1 MSSKQQAAGSK
12 QAVNLEPEKHPM
24 DELLREDRLPHIWCP
39 GCGLGTALHCF
50 LSALKKSNLDLD
62 KVAVVSGIGCTG
74 RVAGYVKLDSFHTTH
89 GRAIPFA
96 TGLKLANP
104 ELKVVVFSGDGDLIA
119 IGGNHLIHAA
129 RRNLDMTVICVNNF
143 NYGMTGGQVGPTTPL
158 EARTT
163 TSPYG
168 NFEHPFNLP
177 YLAAASGAVYVA
189 RWTTLHVRR
198 LEKAIGEALAKRG
211 FSFVEVISPCPTGY
225 GRRNRQRDGL
235 ETMRYYRD
243 RSVIRHGA
251 DPREVDIEL
260 GGEIVVGKFVDI
272 EKPTFCDLRNQV
284 VEKAMDGGRRTGD
297 KGQGL
302 RDKGQEIGV
311 RGQGTEDGGTRVKV
325 ERSEIRLTGLGGQG
339 IIRAGYI
346 IGKAA
351 AIYDGRQAILIRSY
365 GPEARGGAS
374 SAQVII
380 SDEPIWYPRLIAPA
394 VLIALSQEGWNKYC
408 GELKE
413 GGLALIEEDL
423 VEPGPLPRGAK
434 LLSIPAT
441 RMAEELGRSIVAN
454 VVMLGFFAA
463 LTDAVSVEALRESV
477 RTSVPKGTEELN
489 LAAFERGYE
498 YGKGIGCVEGRIG
511 RGG

>member
-1 MSSKQQAAGSK
+1 MSGELAA
-12 QAVNLEPEKHPM
+12 NLEPERHPM
-24 DELLREDRLPHIWCP
+24 DELLRADRLPHIWCP

-129 RRNLDMTVICVNNF
+129 RRNLDMTIICVNNF

-189 RWTTLHVRR
+189 RWTTLHARR
-198 LEKAIGEALAKRG
+198 LERAIEEALNKRG
-211 FSFVEVISPCPTGY
+211 FSFVEIISPCPVGY
-225 GRRNRQRDGL
+225 GRRQEKRQREGL
-235 ETMRYYRD
+235 DTMHYYREKT
-243 RSVIRHGA
+243 VIRHGI
-251 DPREVDIEL
+251 DPKEAEITLD
-260 GGEIVVGKFVDI
+260 GEIIVGKFVDI
-272 EKPTFCDLRNQV
+272 EKPTFSDLCDQV
-284 VEKAMDGGRRTGD
+284 VEKVVGGSAGVQGCRGGGEKAPLHPSTPAPMLRMHPGTSAPLLRKVGRT
-297 KGQGL
+297 
-302 RDKGQEIGV
+302 
-311 RGQGTEDGGTRVKV
+311 
-325 ERSEIRLTGLGGQG
+325 EIRLTGLGGQG

-346 IGKAA
+346 LGKAA
-351 AIYDGRQAILIRSY
+351 AIHDGRNAVFTQSY

-380 SDEPIWYPRLIAPA
+380 SDEPIRYPRLIAPS
-394 VLIALSQEGWNKYC
+394 VLIAMSQEGWDRYH
-408 GELKE
+408 GELRE
-413 GGLALIEEDL
+413 DSLAIIEEEL
-423 VEPGPLPRGAK
+423 VEPGSLAKGVK

-441 RMAEELGRSIVAN
+441 RIAEGLGRSIVAN
-454 VVMLGFFAA
+454 VVMLGFVAA
-463 LTDAVSVEALRESV
+463 VTDVVSVEALREAV
-477 RTSVPKGTEELN
+477 RTSVPRGTEELN
-489 LAAFERGYE
+489 LRAFEQGYR
-498 YGKGIGCVEGRIG
+498 YGLGVKGNPNVQEG
-511 RGG
+511 

>member
-1 MSSKQQAAGSK
+1 MIQEIVAPPMVS
-12 QAVNLEPEKHPM
+12 ERHPM

-104 ELKVVVFSGDGDLIA
+104 ELKVVVFTGDGDLIA
-119 IGGNHLIHAA
+119 IGGNHFIHAA
-129 RRNLDMTVICVNNF
+129 RRNLDMTIICVNNF

-211 FSFVEVISPCPTGY
+211 FSFVEVISPCPIGY

-235 ETMRYYRD
+235 EALRYYRD

-260 GGEIVVGKFVDI
+260 GGEIVVGKFVDM
-272 EKPTFCDLRNQV
+272 EKPTFRDLLDQV
-284 VEKAMDGGRRTGD
+284 VGKAMDGGQRTGD

-302 RDKGQEIGV
+302 RD
-311 RGQGTEDGGTRVKV
+311 RGQGMGNGGTRAKV
-325 ERSEIRLTGLGGQG
+325 ERAEIRLTGLGGQG
-339 IIRAGYI
+339 IVRAGYI

-351 AIYDGRQAILIRSY
+351 AVYDGRHAVLIQSY

-408 GELKE
+408 GELRE

-423 VEPGPLPRGAK
+423 VEPGSLPKGAR
-434 LLSIPAT
+434 LFSIPAT

-489 LAAFERGYE
+489 LTAFERGYE
-498 YGKGIGCVEGRIG
+498 YGKGIGD
-511 RGG
+511 RG

>member
-1 MSSKQQAAGSK
+1 MSSE
-12 QAVNLEPEKHPM
+12 QAVNLEPGTCNLEPERHPM
-24 DELLREDRLPHIWCP
+24 DAFLREDRLPHIWCP

-50 LSALKKSNLDLD
+50 LSALRKSNLDLD

-96 TGLKLANP
+96 MGLKLANP
-104 ELKVVVFSGDGDLIA
+104 ELKVVVFTGDGDLIA
-119 IGGNHLIHAA
+119 IGGNHFIHAA
-129 RRNLDMTVICVNNF
+129 RRNVDMTVICVNNF

-158 EARTT
+158 DARTT

-211 FSFVEVISPCPTGY
+211 FSFVEIIAPCPVGY
-225 GRRNRQRDGL
+225 GRRNRERDGL
-235 ETMRYYRD
+235 ETLRYYHD
-243 RSVIRHGA
+243 KSIIRHGA
-251 DPREVDIEL
+251 DPGEADIDL
-260 GGEIVVGKFVDI
+260 GGEIVVGKFVDF
-272 EKPTFCDLRNQV
+272 EKPTFRDLHDQV
-284 VEKAMDGGRRTGD
+284 LGKIVSGGAEVQGSGRTPLHSGTSTP
-297 KGQGL
+297 L
-302 RDKGQEIGV
+302 RA
-311 RGQGTEDGGTRVKV
+311 KV
-325 ERSEIRLTGLGGQG
+325 DRAEIRLTGLGGQG
-339 IIRAGYI
+339 IVRAGQI

-351 AIYDGRQAILIRSY
+351 TIYDGRNAILIQSY
-365 GPEARGGAS
+365 GPEARGGAT

-380 SDEPIWYPRLIAPA
+380 SDEPIWYPRLIAPST
-394 VLIALSQEGWNKYC
+394 LIAMSQEGWDKYH
-408 GELKE
+408 GELR
-413 GGLALIEEDL
+413 GGSLALIEEDL
-423 VEPGPLPRGAK
+423 VEPGSLPKGVR

-441 RMAEELGRSIVAN
+441 RIAEGLGRSIVAN

-463 LTDAVSVEALRESV
+463 FTDAVSVEALRESV

-489 LAAFERGYE
+489 LTAFERGYK
-498 YGKGIGCVEGRIG
+498 YGRGKG
-511 RGG
+511 

>member
-1 MSSKQQAAGSK
+1 MSSE
-12 QAVNLEPEKHPM
+12 VNLRPATCDLRPEHHPM

-39 GCGLGTALHCF
+39 GCGLGTALTCF
-50 LSALKKSNLDLD
+50 IAALQKSGLDPD

-74 RVAGYVKLDSFHTTH
+74 RAAGYIKLDSFHTTH

-129 RRNLDMTVICVNNF
+129 RRNIDMTVICVNNF
-143 NYGMTGGQVGPTTPL
+143 NYGMTGGQAGPTTPL
-158 EARTT
+158 EAWTT

-177 YLAAASGAVYVA
+177 SLAAASGAVYVA
-189 RWTTLHVRR
+189 RWTSLHVRR
-198 LEKAIGEALAKRG
+198 TEKAIGEALAKRG
-211 FSFVEVISPCPTGY
+211 FSFVEIIAPCPIGY

-235 ETMRYYRD
+235 AAMRYYHD
-243 RSVIRHGA
+243 KSVIRHDA
-251 DPREVDIEL
+251 DPKEVDIDL
-260 GGEIVVGKFVDI
+260 GEEIVVGKFVDI
-272 EKPTFCDLRNQV
+272 EKPTFRDLCVQTLGDI
-284 VEKAMDGGRRTGD
+284 MGGGASQSPAVASPPPAARAEVGRT
-297 KGQGL
+297 
-302 RDKGQEIGV
+302 
-311 RGQGTEDGGTRVKV
+311 
-325 ERSEIRLTGLGGQG
+325 EIRLTGLGGQG
-339 IIRAGYI
+339 IVRAGQI

-351 AIYDGRQAILIRSY
+351 TIYDGRNAILIQSY

-380 SDEPIWYPRLIAPA
+380 SDEPIWYPRLIAPST
-394 VLIALSQEGWNKYC
+394 LIAMSQAGWDKYHE
-408 GELKE
+408 ELQE

-423 VEPGPLPRGAK
+423 VAPGSLVEGVK

-441 RMAEELGRSIVAN
+441 RIAEELGRSIVAN

-463 LTDAVSVEALRESV
+463 FAEAVSAEALRESV

-489 LAAFERGYE
+489 MKAFERGYE
-498 YGKGIGCVEGRIG
+498 CGRDKEQG
-511 RGG
+511 ARD

>member
-1 MSSKQQAAGSK
+1 
-12 QAVNLEPEKHPM
+12 M
-24 DELLREDRLPHIWCP
+24 DTFLREDRLPHIWCP
-39 GCGLGTALHCF
+39 GCGLGTALTCF
-50 LSALKKSNLDLD
+50 IAALQKSGLDLD

-96 TGLKLANP
+96 TGLKLAHP
-104 ELKVVVFSGDGDLIA
+104 ELNVIVFSGDGDLIA

-129 RRNLDMTVICVNNF
+129 RRNIDLTVICVNNF

-211 FSFVEVISPCPTGY
+211 FSFVEIISPCPIGY
-225 GRRNRQRDGL
+225 GRRNQQRDGL
-235 ETMRYYRD
+235 QTMRYYHD
-243 RSVIRHGA
+243 QSVIRHGA
-251 DPREVDIEL
+251 DPREADIDL

-272 EKPTFCDLRNQV
+272 EKLTFRDLCTQMLGEIVSGGAEARRSGGAPRHSGTSAPLRT
-284 VEKAMDGGRRTGD
+284 KGGRA
-297 KGQGL
+297 
-302 RDKGQEIGV
+302 
-311 RGQGTEDGGTRVKV
+311 
-325 ERSEIRLTGLGGQG
+325 EIRLTGLGGQG
-339 IIRAGYI
+339 IVRAGQI
-346 IGKAA
+346 IGQAA
-351 AIYDGRQAILIRSY
+351 AIYDGRNAVFIQSY

-380 SDEPIWYPRLIAPA
+380 SDDPIWYPRLIAPST
-394 VLIALSQEGWNKYC
+394 LIAMSQEGWDTYHE
-408 GELKE
+408 ELQE

-423 VEPGPLPRGAK
+423 VEPGLLPKGVT
-434 LLSIPAT
+434 LLPIPAT
-441 RMAEELGRSIVAN
+441 RIAEELGRAIVSN

-463 LTDAVSVEALRESV
+463 FTDAVSAEALRESV

-489 LAAFERGYE
+489 LGAFERGYE
-498 YGKGIGCVEGRIG
+498 YGRDKGSGTRD
-511 RGG
+511 